1 LRPQAVR
8 LRRDRLGKNAT
19 RDARSPRAGV
29 TQREREVLALI
40 AEGKSDS
47 AIPDSLVLT
56 KRAVEK
62 DINSIFSK
70 LNTADAT
77 QARKRVKA
85 TLVFLAEERELDDRT
100 PARRGDLGAR
110 TRKKADAR
118 TTPISVRASLSRARR
133 CV

>member
-1 LRPQAVR
+1 VGALGPQAVR

-19 RDARSPRAGV
+19 RAARSPRAGV

-56 KRAVEK
+56 KRALEK

-77 QARKRVKA
+77 QASKRVKA
-85 TLVFLAEERELDDRT
+85 TLVFLAEERELDDST
-100 PARRGDLGAR
+100 ARAAR
-110 TRKKADAR
+110 
-118 TTPISVRASLSRARR
+118 
-133 CV
+133 